1 MEPSWI
7 ILTVSGAVVLIMMIY
22 IFRLNRNDKKAYEK
36 DLNNSS
42 NIFDEES
49 EVNDIH

>member
-7 ILTVSGAVVLIMMIY
+7 ILSVAGAVVLIMMIY
-22 IFRLNRNDKKAYEK
+22 IFRLNRKDRKAYEK
-36 DLNNSS
+36 DLNSLS

-49 EVNDIH
+49 KSNDSD

>member
-7 ILTVSGAVVLIMMIY
+7 ILSVTGAVVLIMMIY
-22 IFRLNRNDKKAYEK
+22 IFRLNRKDKKTYEK
-36 DLNNSS
+36 DLNSLS

-49 EVNDIH
+49 KSNDSD

>member
-22 IFRLNRNDKKAYEK
+22 VFRLNSKAKKAFEK
-36 DLNNSS
+36 DLNSS
-42 NIFDEES
+42 SDLLEEES
-49 EVNDIH
+49 DVNNVH